1 MDSSSIG
8 RVAALVVL
16 VALSAFFSSAET
28 ALMTVNVHRMRALA
42 EDGSKRAERVLK
54 LKENSQKLLSTI
66 LIGNNIVNLSAS
78 SMATTLTIDLLTNAG
93 VSNAA
98 AVGSGISTGVM
109 TFLVLIFGEISPK
122 TAATLHAE
130 KLSLFY
136 VDIIRFL
143 SMLFTPIA
151 FIIEGFSGGFLKIL
165 GISKSSG
172 EQAMTERELR
182 TIVDVSHEDGVIE
195 NDEHEFINN
204 AIDFGDSVVKDVMTP
219 KVDVAF
225 VAVNET
231 YEEVAD
237 LFVNEKYTRVPV
249 YEETKD
255 NVVGILNLKDLYFY
269 RERHQGEVFDLR
281 KIMRKAFFTFEHQKV
296 AVLLQQMRKKEVSFA
311 IVLDEYGGVAGLV
324 TLEDL
329 IEELVGEVRDEYD
342 ADEKDSIV
350 CVAEGEY
357 VVEGSVKLDDLNDVL
372 GTDLESEDYS
382 SVGGY
387 MIELLDDIPEV
398 GEEAVENNISYKVL
412 SIDKNRVDKVLIK
425 MKKEEK

>member
-1 MDSSSIG
+1 MDSSSVG
-8 RVAALVVL
+8 RAAALVIL

-28 ALMTVNVHRMRALA
+28 ALTTVNVHRMRALA
-42 EDGSKRAERVLK
+42 EDGDKRAERVLK

-93 VSNAA
+93 FSNAA
-98 AVGSGISTGVM
+98 ALGSGISTGVM

-122 TAATLHAE
+122 TAATIHAE
-130 KLSLFY
+130 KLALLY

-143 SMLFTPIA
+143 ALIFTPIA
-151 FIIEGFSGGFLKIL
+151 FIVEGFAGGFLKVL
-165 GISKSSG
+165 GIDRNSG
-172 EQAMTERELR
+172 DQAMTERELR

-204 AIDFGDSVVKDVMTP
+204 AIDFGEAVVKDVMTP

-225 VAVNET
+225 VAVDES
-231 YEEVAD
+231 YEEVAE

-269 RERHQGEVFDLR
+269 RERHQGEAFDIR

-296 AVLLQQMRKKEVSFA
+296 AVLLQQIRKKEVSFA

-372 GTDLESEDYS
+372 GTELESEDYS
-382 SVGGY
+382 SLGGY
-387 MIELLDDIPEV
+387 LIELLDDIPEV
-398 GEEAVENNISYKVL
+398 GEEAVENGISYKVL
-412 SIDKNRVDKVLIK
+412 SVDKNRVDKVHIK